1 MNIEKLSEVL
11 AGQPKYRFKQAREA
25 IFKDFISD
33 WDQATTM
40 PLALRQKLNA
50 DCPLKINGEIIK
62 TDDKKTLKALI
73 TLSDGQKV
81 ESVLIAHQDGR
92 YTVCIS
98 SQIGCA
104 LRCGFCATGQMGF
117 KRNLTT
123 AEIIEQ
129 VLFFAR
135 YVKELYPPGDRISNV
150 VFMGMGE
157 PFLNYE
163 NVMAAIKIINSEE
176 YFNIGARRISISTSG
191 IIEGIK
197 KLSKEPLQI
206 NLAIS
211 LHATND
217 NLRFQL
223 MPAQKKY
230 PIKKLIWAMDNYLEK
245 TSRQVMIEYL
255 LIKGINDSVTEAEKL
270 VELFQG
276 KLVVINLIACNPVGD
291 YQPSPEPAIRKFKH
305 ILQRGGMNV
314 TQRYRFG
321 REIDA
326 ACGQLAIKE

>member
-1 MNIEKLSEVL
+1 MNIEKLSEIL
-11 AGQPKYRFKQAREA
+11 AGQPKYRFQQAPAA

-33 WDQATTM
+33 WDQATTL
-40 PLALRQKLNA
+40 PLALRQQLNA
-50 DCPLKINGEIIK
+50 GCPLKINGEILK
-62 TDDKKTLKALI
+62 TGDKKTLKALI
-73 TLSDGQKV
+73 TLADKEKV

-92 YTVCIS
+92 YTVCVS
-98 SQIGCA
+98 SQVGCA

-129 VLFFAR
+129 ILFFSR

-163 NVMAAIKIINSEE
+163 NVLAAIKIINSEE

-191 IIEGIK
+191 LIAGIK
-197 KLSKEPLQI
+197 KLSNEKLQI

-217 NLRFQL
+217 NLRSQL

-230 PIKKLIWAMDNYLEK
+230 PLKKIIAALDNYLEK

-255 LIKGINDSVTEAEKL
+255 LIKGLNDSPAEAEKL
-270 VELFQG
+270 AELFKG

-291 YQPSPEPAIRKFKH
+291 YKPSLEPVIRKFKN
-305 ILQRGGMNV
+305 ILQRGGLKV
-314 TQRYRFG
+314 TQRYRLG

-326 ACGQLAIKE
+326 ACGQLATR

>member
-1 MNIEKLSEVL
+1 MNIEKLSEIL
-11 AGQPKYRFKQAREA
+11 AGQPKYRFQQAPAA

-33 WDQATTM
+33 WDQATTL
-40 PLALRQKLNA
+40 PLALRQQLNA
-50 DCPLKINGEIIK
+50 GCPLKINGEILK
-62 TDDKKTLKALI
+62 TGDKKTLKALI
-73 TLSDGQKV
+73 ALADKEKV

-92 YTVCIS
+92 YTVCVS
-98 SQIGCA
+98 SQVGCA
-104 LRCGFCATGQMGF
+104 LRCGFCATGQMGL
-117 KRNLTT
+117 KRNLTA

-129 VLFFAR
+129 ILFFAR

-163 NVMAAIKIINSEE
+163 NVLAAIKIINSEE

-191 IIEGIK
+191 LIAGIK
-197 KLSKEPLQI
+197 KLSNEKLQI

-217 NLRFQL
+217 NLRSQL

-230 PIKKLIWAMDNYLEK
+230 PLKKIIAALDNYLEK

-255 LIKGINDSVTEAEKL
+255 LIKGLNDSPAEAEKL
-270 VELFQG
+270 AELFKG

-291 YQPSPEPAIRKFKH
+291 YKPSLEPVIRKFKN
-305 ILQRGGMNV
+305 ILQRGGLKV
-314 TQRYRFG
+314 TQRYRLG

-326 ACGQLAIKE
+326 ACGQLATR